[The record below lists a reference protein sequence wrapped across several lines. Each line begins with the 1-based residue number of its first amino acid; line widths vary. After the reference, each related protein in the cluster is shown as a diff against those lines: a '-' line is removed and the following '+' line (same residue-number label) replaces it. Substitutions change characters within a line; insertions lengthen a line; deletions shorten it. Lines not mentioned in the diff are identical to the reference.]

1 MLGFLKD
8 MAPSSGHLW
17 NYSSR
22 KKNEMTERPTLASV
36 SDSIIQ
42 NMDAKEVSGH
52 DTKNKCKKKSGVIFG
67 SLNISLL
74 MGWEC
79 PL

>member
-1 MLGFLKD
+1 
-8 MAPSSGHLW
+8 
-17 NYSSR
+17 
-22 KKNEMTERPTLASV
+22 MTQRPTLASV

-52 DTKNKCKKKSGVIFG
+52 DTKNKCKKKKSCVIFG

>member
-1 MLGFLKD
+1 
-8 MAPSSGHLW
+8 MAPSSGHSW

-22 KKNEMTERPTLASV
+22 KKNEMTQRPTLASV

-52 DTKNKCKKKSGVIFG
+52 DTKNKCKKNK
-67 SLNISLL
+67 
-74 MGWEC
+74 
-79 PL
+79 

>member
-1 MLGFLKD
+1 

-22 KKNEMTERPTLASV
+22 KKNEMTQRPTLASV

-52 DTKNKCKKKSGVIFG
+52 DRAKNTFKKNQVS
-67 SLNISLL
+67 SL
-74 MGWEC
+74 GA
-79 PL
+79 

>member
-1 MLGFLKD
+1 MVVF
-8 MAPSSGHLW
+8 W

-22 KKNEMTERPTLASV
+22 KKNEMTQRPTLASV

-52 DTKNKCKKKSGVIFG
+52 DTKNKCKKNHVS
-67 SLNISLL
+67 SL
-74 MGWEC
+74 GA
-79 PL
+79 